1 MNINPIRAVILVVV
15 AVAGVLVIANG
26 FSGPSSVAAV
36 QPSTVATTPVTT
48 APTSP
53 ASSGSQGGS
62 SQGGSSTTQKP
73 DMTGVVIQVF
83 NGTTTSGL
91 ADTWQKKL
99 QKKIQA
105 QPATDPIGNASPV
118 QDTTTVFYVDKAD
131 KGVADEVQKKFF
143 PNGSTAYQGKDGAD
157 LPTLTDA
164 AGTAPAT
171 ISKDTQLIIVLGT
184 DAAS

>member
-26 FSGPSSVAAV
+26 FSGPSSVAAE
-36 QPSTVATTPVTT
+36 QPSVVVTTPATTT
-48 APTSP
+48 PTGAQSP
-53 ASSGSQGGS
+53 GSQGGS
-62 SQGGSSTTQKP
+62 TQGSATNEKP
-73 DMTGVVIQVF
+73 DMTGVVFQVF

-99 QKKIQA
+99 QTKIQA
-105 QPATDPIGNASPV
+105 QPAPDPIGNASPV

-131 KGVADEVQKKFF
+131 KGVADELQKKFF
-143 PNGSTAYQGKDGAD
+143 PNGAATYQGKNGAD